1 MRKRTLVL
9 IGLLVALASACNTE
23 PTPPPA
29 QCMPEASILES
40 LRLANLP
47 PITADDWSR
56 GPEDAEITIIVY
68 SDYQ

>member
-1 MRKRTLVL
+1 
-9 IGLLVALASACNTE
+9 
-23 PTPPPA
+23 
-29 QCMPEASILES
+29 MPEASMIES
-40 LRLANLP
+40 LRIADLP